1 MLLQHSQQKQ
11 TLIRWWAWRE
21 TVIPGVRHLGTWQKK
36 RLFTQLKFDCATV
49 VPLLRLFYCK
59 RYPRC
64 FERVR
69 VGLSKWTPIMI
80 SGFRAEFS
88 LLLWEVQLREDYRSS
103 CRRCSEV
110 PLVLIQRGMSQK
122 IIWGLTLIFEFVE
135 EQLLENSLLVYFPSL
150 IQNSLEQ

>member
-11 TLIRWWAWRE
+11 TLVRWWAWRV
-21 TVIPGVRHLGTWQKK
+21 TVIWGVKHLGTWQKK
-36 RLFTQLKFDCATV
+36 QLFTQIWWCYCC
-49 VPLLRLFYCK
+49 LLVKDFLLQEISIMLWES
-59 RYPRC
+59 
-64 FERVR
+64 ERV
-69 VGLSKWTPIMI
+69 VFSKWTVIMI
-80 SGFRAEFS
+80 STFRAEFS

-103 CRRCSEV
+103 CRRCSVV

-150 IQNSLEQ
+150 IQDSLEQ